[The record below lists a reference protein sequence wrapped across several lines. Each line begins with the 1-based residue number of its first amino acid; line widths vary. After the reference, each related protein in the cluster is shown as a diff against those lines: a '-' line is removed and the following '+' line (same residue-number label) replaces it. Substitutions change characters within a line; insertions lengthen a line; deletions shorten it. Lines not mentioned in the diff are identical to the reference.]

1 MSRLRTSRQS
11 ARIEQSLG
19 HRIETR
25 DLASNVRGFRT
36 LETSKALSIQV
47 HDTCGVMSAYISAYI
62 LHTEA
67 PAVMHDLKTTIVVGS
82 AQDGFASEQHR
93 VIY

>member
-1 MSRLRTSRQS
+1 MSRLRTSPQF

-47 HDTCGVMSAYISAYI
+47 HDTCGVTSAYI

-67 PAVMHDLKTTIVVGS
+67 PAVMHDLETTIAVGS
-82 AQDGFASEQHR
+82 VQDGFASQQHR